1 MKVQLYQDLLTINW
15 NLLFSLITVVVL
27 VLILKKYT
35 SLWRQG
41 SSRW

>member
-27 VLILKKYT
+27 VLILKKYIV
-35 SLWRQG
+35 LWRQD
-41 SSRW
+41 SSR